1 MHAVHIHVHVLYI
14 LQHYIF
20 VLCITTCTLYIC
32 IYLVVVLLHVT
43 VIMYTHVH
51 VLMRDW
57 KEEASKVKQTTSQS
71 NTAHP
76 RQSLFLRKM
85 TMSIHVYL

>member
-1 MHAVHIHVHVLYI
+1 MCMFVEHCGYVPTCMLYTYMYIHVLYI

-32 IYLVVVLLHVT
+32 IYLVVVLLHVVT

-51 VLMRDW
+51 VLMRD
-57 KEEASKVKQTTSQS
+57 
-71 NTAHP
+71 
-76 RQSLFLRKM
+76 
-85 TMSIHVYL
+85 